1 MSSGIYLDE
10 NRCHWRLTQQLRG
23 AGPLVVRVAD
33 VGMEGSDDAAQ
44 LEFAAANELT
54 IYTENASD
62 FFPLHWKWMVDERH
76 HSGVIILSPEFGAR

>member
-10 NRCHWRLTQQLRG
+10 NRCHRRLTQQLPG
-23 AGPLVVRVAD
+23 AGLLVVRVAD

-62 FFPLHWKWMVDERH
+62 FIPLHWKVDERH